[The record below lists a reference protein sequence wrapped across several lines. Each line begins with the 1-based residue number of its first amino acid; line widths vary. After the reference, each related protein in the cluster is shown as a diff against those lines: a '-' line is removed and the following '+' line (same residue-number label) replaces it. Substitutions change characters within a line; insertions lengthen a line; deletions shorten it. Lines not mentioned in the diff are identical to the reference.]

1 MLCCGEE
8 NKVCQSRGFSGGR
21 GIGGR
26 ERERQEGGEK
36 KVTGMMKSYQCLLAV
51 LLVLGSHGVHT
62 QRDMLAFLPD
72 LHESVPQL
80 EFLLLC
86 LTDAFLE
93 RE

>member
-1 MLCCGEE
+1 MSVARFFWGQG
-8 NKVCQSRGFSGGR
+8 NW
-21 GIGGR
+21 R
-26 ERERQEGGEK
+26 ERKRETGRWEK